1 MGEISSGIAWNECYS
16 LGNEQI
22 DRQHK
27 KLFELVSGL
36 VNACMD
42 GTATEKLQE
51 TLTFLGNYTVQ
62 HFYFEEELQ
71 LQSHYPDYERHKQLH
86 ADFVKTVGE
95 LTGNFNK
102 NGSSAELSTDVNKI
116 VIKWLVNHILRE
128 DKKIG
133 EHIQSMASK

>member
-1 MGEISSGIAWNECYS
+1 MVEISSGIAWNDSYC

-42 GTATEKLQE
+42 GSDTEKLQE

-71 LQSHYPDYERHKQLH
+71 LQYNYPEYGKHKQLH
-86 ADFVKTVGE
+86 EDFVKTVGE
-95 LTGNFNK
+95 LTESFHK
-102 NGSSAELSTDVNKI
+102 NGSSTELSNNVNK
-116 VIKWLVNHILRE
+116 VVVKWLINHIQRE

-133 EHIQSMASK
+133 DYILNMENK